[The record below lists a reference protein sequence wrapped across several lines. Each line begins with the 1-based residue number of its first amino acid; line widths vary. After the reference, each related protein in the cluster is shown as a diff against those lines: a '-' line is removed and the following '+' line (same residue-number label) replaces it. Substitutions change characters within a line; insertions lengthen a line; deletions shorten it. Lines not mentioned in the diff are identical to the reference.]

1 MTEESKE
8 LTETHKVALPELDRG
23 GSLAVSLSRAEIDQQ
38 ISTAHA
44 WPRSVT
50 RVMDNV
56 LSLATLDE
64 ESAKECIYAL
74 PRAGKAIKGPSV
86 RLAEI
91 IASQWG
97 NCRIGARVV
106 HVDRFEKYIEAE
118 GVFHDLETNTATTAR
133 VRRRI
138 SDKESRLFNEDMINV
153 TGNAACA
160 IAKRNAVLGGVPKA
174 VWRRAYDSVESVI
187 VGDVKTLAERR
198 DRSIKAFA
206 AFGVKPEEI
215 YAVLGVEGESDVTL
229 EHMSALVG
237 MYSAIK
243 NSESTVEEMFPK
255 SSIKDGGQ
263 PKTLEQRL
271 NKLAGN
277 AEAAHD
283 PDTGEILRETNP
295 AIEVAKQEAEHGHA
309 FGDAGGLEPTRDPA
323 KMSEDQA
330 ARIRQQHEDGEESL
344 GSPKRGRP
352 AGSKNK
358 PKEPEDPVDA
368 ETSAVLLSGELAAR
382 AGQAEFTKWWRRL
395 SAQDAR
401 RAEPYVER
409 FNAILAEKAA
419 EHE

>member
-50 RVMDNV
+50 RVMDNI
-56 LSLATLDE
+56 LSIATLDE
-64 ESAKECIYAL
+64 KSAKECIFAL
-74 PRAGKAIKGPSV
+74 PRANKAIRGPSI

-91 IASQWG
+91 ISNTWG
-97 NCRIGARVV
+97 NCRVGTRVV
-106 HVDRFEKYIEAE
+106 HVDRFEKYVEAE
-118 GVFHDLETNTATTAR
+118 GIFHDLETNAATTSR

-138 SDKESRLFNEDMINV
+138 SDKEGRLFNEDMIIV

-174 VWRRAYDSVESVI
+174 VWRRAYEAVESVI
-187 VGDVKTLAERR
+187 IGDVKTLAERR
-198 DRSIKAFA
+198 DHNIKAFA
-206 AFGVKPEEI
+206 RFGVTPEEI
-215 YAVLGVEGESDVTL
+215 FTALEVGGEDDITLELMVTL
-229 EHMSALVG
+229 TG

-255 SSIKDGGQ
+255 TRIKDGGQ
-263 PKTLEQRL
+263 PRTLEQRL

-277 AEAAHD
+277 AEVAHD
-283 PDTGEILRETNP
+283 PETGEILRETNP
-295 AIEVAKQEAEHGHA
+295 AIEVAKQEAAEAQGHA
-309 FGDAGGLEPTRDPA
+309 FGDEGGLE
-323 KMSEDQA
+323 
-330 ARIRQQHEDGEESL
+330 
-344 GSPKRGRP
+344 PKRGRP

-358 PKEPEDPVDA
+358 PKEETPEQPPVDA

-395 SAQDAR
+395 SAQDAA
-401 RAEPYVER
+401 RAGPHMEK
-409 FNAILAEKAA
+409 FNAILAEK
-419 EHE
+419 EVERG